1 MPRRPPDDIIR
12 FRLSMAM
19 PPRLNIDATVA
30 EGCSAS
36 DTSPPMARRIG
47 RGPAASDCAAHKA
60 SCNTLSSETHLHAS
74 RKLYSDK
81 CITAGCEIVTASSR
95 MEGIGG
101 GRNVIFSMVSTR
113 GLGRVVPAVT
123 SEKAA
128 GGGLIYRY
136 VGT

>member
-1 MPRRPPDDIIR
+1 MSNPNG
-12 FRLSMAM
+12 LSEGRMAG
-19 PPRLNIDATVA
+19 V
-30 EGCSAS
+30 GV
-36 DTSPPMARRIG
+36 G
-47 RGPAASDCAAHKA
+47 AAPCGVGS
-60 SCNTLSSETHLHAS
+60 
-74 RKLYSDK
+74 
-81 CITAGCEIVTASSR
+81 
-95 MEGIGG
+95 GG